1 MSAAFGMATA
11 RDLQGKDFKVVAVVG
26 DGALTCG
33 LSYEG
38 MNNAGHSDRDVI
50 LIDTAGRLHTRF
62 NLMEEMKKLLGPQPK
77 YIPCFHIKQPLQKL
91 EKNKLTL
98 KSYMAISAVSLT
110 LMLLV
115 VLPYEGPSYYMYPL
129 LALFGIANI
138 FFVAASLTDPGY
150 VKKSSKISFLKLN
163 QYFDPSY
170 ICPTCEVLRPMESR
184 HCYICN
190 KCVDRFDHHCQWLD
204 NCVGVGNHNLF
215 FMFLITIWT
224 YLVFVNF
231 VCISNFTH
239 EISFS
244 TMAIA
249 QESKVGFVYRSFF
262 TNDNTSYALFKVISL
277 MIIGSATFFLLPVS
291 LLFWVQI

>member
-1 MSAAFGMATA
+1 MRELIYKGADRNIKNSKGMKPI
-11 RDLQGKDFKVVAVVG
+11 DLVK
-26 DGALTCG
+26 
-33 LSYEG
+33 
-38 MNNAGHSDRDVI
+38 N
-50 LIDTAGRLHTRF
+50 IDDMQVR
-62 NLMEEMKKLLGPQPK
+62 EEMKKLLGPQPK

-224 YLVFVNF
+224 YLVFINF